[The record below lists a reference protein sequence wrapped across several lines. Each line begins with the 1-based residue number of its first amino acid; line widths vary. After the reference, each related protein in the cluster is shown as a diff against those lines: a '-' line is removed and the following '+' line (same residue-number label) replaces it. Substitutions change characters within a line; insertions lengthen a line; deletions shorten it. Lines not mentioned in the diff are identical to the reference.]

1 MIEAR
6 ARVVAVEGAH
16 AWVEVSEQPGGCGR
30 CDEPGGCRSLKLS
43 GLFRDPQ
50 QRFRLPNHI
59 GARPGD
65 SVRVCMSDGAPLR
78 AALASYGLG
87 ALLTVCGGGLAALLG
102 GGGDAWVLGG
112 ALGGLALAALVNR
125 TLMRSRRWRGGL
137 QMTVA
142 GDAPSCTAG
151 GAHG

>member
-1 MIEAR
+1 MTLNAQNAR
-6 ARVVAVEGAH
+6 LASMRLYEEETSVDVIAARYGLDPSAVVDFSLNVNPLGSPPAAIAAAH
-16 AWVEVSEQPGGCGR
+16 AA
-30 CDEPGGCRSLKLS
+30 LS
-43 GLFRDPQ
+43 TSNLYPELSFGK
-50 QRFRLPNHI
+50 
-59 GARPGD
+59 
-65 SVRVCMSDGAPLR
+65 LR